1 MEMSKLEERNVSK
14 VDLNFRGLDNDNEDV
29 RFNEFGDN
37 YNKATEIF
45 DINLFNRRIMKSK

>member
-1 MEMSKLEERNVSK
+1 MSKLEERNVSK